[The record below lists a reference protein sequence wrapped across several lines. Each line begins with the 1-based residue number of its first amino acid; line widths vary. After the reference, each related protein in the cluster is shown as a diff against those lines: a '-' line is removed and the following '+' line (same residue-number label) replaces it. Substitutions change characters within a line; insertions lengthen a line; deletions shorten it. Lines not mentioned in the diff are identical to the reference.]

1 MKMKHLCWMR
11 TKKWKDCPQES
22 HVVSVEEAA
31 RMVADL
37 KRFSLE
43 NNKPKI
49 VDAKLNMDG
58 VRTQYN

>member
-1 MKMKHLCWMR
+1 MQ

-37 KRFSLE
+37 KHFSL
-43 NNKPKI
+43 

-58 VRTQYN
+58 VRTQYNL

>member
-1 MKMKHLCWMR
+1 MR

-58 VRTQYN
+58 VRTQYNL